1 MLLEKCKNKE
11 EAFEKLK
18 KIIKNTDNR
27 KNVEEIK
34 RIIFYLYNNM
44 ASSKTQELIDLIN
57 EGEENEMSTISE
69 RIAAEFK
76 NERVKGKKEE
86 KFAVIKNMIL
96 LNLDSSLIQKVTGE
110 KAENIEKIRQEV
122 SAS

>member
-1 MLLEKCKNKE
+1 M
-11 EAFEKLK
+11 
-18 KIIKNTDNR
+18 
-27 KNVEEIK
+27 
-34 RIIFYLYNNM
+34 
-44 ASSKTQELIDLIN
+44 SSDKTQELIDLIN

-76 NERVKGKKEE
+76 NERVIGRREGKEEGIIEGKKEGIIE
-86 KFAVIKNMIL
+86 GKISVIKNMIL